1 MLLRAVRYVGRHRR
15 LAVLAYGSLLVA
27 TVAQLMVP
35 QLVRII
41 IDSFVSG
48 AQVPAGQGGAIQTLL
63 GAMVAI
69 ALFSIVRALFA
80 FGQQYNAERISQN
93 VAFDFRNQL
102 FAKLQ
107 RLSFSYLDRNQTGQL
122 MIRATDDVEKVRLFI
137 GQGLV
142 MALQSFILLVATL
155 IVLWFSNVGLTL
167 AVLPILPI
175 SFAVFFVLGA
185 MVQPLF
191 MGVQIRLSALNTV
204 LQENVAGLKVV
215 RAFGR

>member
-27 TVAQLMVP
+27 TAAQLMVP

-48 AQVPAGQGGAIQTLL
+48 AQGTTGQSAAVQTLL

-69 ALFSIVRALFA
+69 VVFSVVRALFA

-102 FAKLQ
+102 FAKIQ
-107 RLSFSYLDRNQTGQL
+107 RLSFSYLDRNQPLADEHTHLFHIVGGADHQL
-122 MIRATDDVEKVRLFI
+122 T
-137 GQGLV
+137 GLV
-142 MALQSFILLVATL
+142 MALQSFIL
-155 IVLWFSNVGLTL
+155 
-167 AVLPILPI
+167 
-175 SFAVFFVLGA
+175 
-185 MVQPLF
+185 
-191 MGVQIRLSALNTV
+191 
-204 LQENVAGLKVV
+204 
-215 RAFGR
+215 